1 MNNSQARAKKFDR
14 LSSFMF
20 RAFGYLPSSLQPT
33 SSIARNRI
41 PFKVKRTSADNI
53 PVYTI
58 RRFNK
63 CLIFTQVRKIRG
75 DVHVIKDELSQICQT
90 PARIIA
96 DGVIE
101 INGDHKSIIK
111 QWLSHNGF

>member
-1 MNNSQARAKKFDR
+1 M
-14 LSSFMF
+14 
-20 RAFGYLPSSLQPT
+20 FGYCSVLYNSIQPKIR
-33 SSIARNRI
+33 SRI

-63 CLIFTQVRKIRG
+63 ALIFTQVRKIRG
-75 DVHVIKDELSQICQT
+75 DIHVIRDEISRMCGT
-90 PARIIA
+90 PAKIIA
-96 DGVIE
+96 DGVLE
-101 INGDHKSIIK
+101 INGDHKTIIK

>member
-1 MNNSQARAKKFDR
+1 
-14 LSSFMF
+14 MF
-20 RAFGYLPSSLQPT
+20 RVFGLLTSSLQLNP
-33 SSIARNRI
+33 SILRTRI
-41 PFKVKRTSADNI
+41 PFKVKRTSADNM

-63 CLIFTQVRKIRG
+63 TLIFTQVRKIRG
-75 DVHVIKDELSQICQT
+75 DVHVIKEELTRICQT

-101 INGDHKSIIK
+101 LNGDHKSLIK